1 MTEQKICFTVDSN
14 ATSGLTVKSV
24 QIDENVIDV
33 SMNLDDNNANE
44 IANTITNKHNAV
56 TGAEALSPANVI
68 VDANTQLP
76 PVPVPV
82 PESTVVNALSPPPVD
97 EGKLLS
103 NSNSKFSKY
112 TLTSLLDRLKQN
124 SINPSAET
132 QTSLRKTIA
141 DELEKK
147 IHNNTLSTSSS
158 PDVILNALTELQN
171 KYGELKMQKKGK
183 VTNIILGGSHLTR
196 KSPHN
201 RRRRQSTIR
210 KGHRSSRSKGKSK
223 SRR

>member
-82 PESTVVNALSPPPVD
+82 PVPVPESTVVNANTLPPTPPQESTVASAP
-97 EGKLLS
+97 ESELVSK
-103 NSNSKFSKY
+103 SKFSRYKNFNGI
-112 TLTSLLDRLKQN
+112 LNRLN
-124 SINPSAET
+124 REGGVHYNERS
-132 QTSLRKTIA
+132 TIA
-141 DELEKK
+141 TQMGQMIKENK
-147 IHNNTLSTSSS
+147 S
-158 PDVILNALTELQN
+158 PNEILNFLNERIQSNLIL
-171 KYGELKMQKKGK
+171 KGSGEPQ
-183 VTNIILGGSHLTR
+183 IALGGSHLTR